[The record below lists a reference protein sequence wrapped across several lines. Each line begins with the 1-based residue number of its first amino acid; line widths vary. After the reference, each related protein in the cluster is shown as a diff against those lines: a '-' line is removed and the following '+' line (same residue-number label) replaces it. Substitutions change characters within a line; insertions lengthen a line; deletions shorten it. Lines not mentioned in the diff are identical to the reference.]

1 MWRKIL
7 FLCIVLTAAGETG
20 AAARVGEIE
29 VRQGGNG
36 LPCFTVAP
44 SEEKKH
50 GAPNF
55 RSIQVTEV
63 AGNTSMWK
71 MVMPRERTFAV
82 LNYMCV
88 PYAGRPPVLPQT
100 PAAPLRPGKTYDV
113 VITAESATAQAPRLY
128 RARFCLIEKAGAL
141 QVRMVTAAAHTACP

>member
-1 MWRKIL
+1 MWRIFFSC
-7 FLCIVLTAAGETG
+7 FLLLPAGLAG
-20 AAARVGEIE
+20 AAVRVGEIE

-36 LPCFTVAP
+36 LPCFTVAA
-44 SEEKKH
+44 SEEKNH

-55 RSIQVTEV
+55 HSILVTEV
-63 AGNTSMWK
+63 AGNTTMWK

-100 PAAPLRPGKTYDV
+100 PAAPLHAGKTYDV
-113 VITAESATAQAPRLY
+113 VITAAPATALSPRQY
-128 RARFCLIEKAGAL
+128 RGRFCLVEKAGAME
-141 QVRMVTAAAHTACP
+141 VRSATAARNNCPL